1 LTPKDKSSK
10 PIKPENDYNLD
21 VSFYLKEAT
30 KHKLLTKE
38 EESSLARR
46 TKGTGEAARQAK
58 EEFFLRNMR
67 LVVAAARRFGRTGSP
82 QVDLI
87 QEGSI
92 GLMRAIEKYDPEK
105 GFRFS
110 TYASWWIRQ
119 AILRYAYSYEEIRL
133 PGHVSSSR
141 NLLNR
146 ILRDYPGITDQEII
160 QKTGF
165 SPKFLEVLKA
175 LPRVDSLEESLFEG
189 SEFSLGESIPDE
201 SQEPMDKTFQKT
213 QLVHVLEQA
222 LKEVPERDREIYW
235 SWSLEGETLQTIAV
249 RWGIT
254 RERVRQIVVSTNN
267 KVRVFVGEAPIR
279 SSKKGL
285 P

>member
-1 LTPKDKSSK
+1 MTSKDKFSK
-10 PIKPENDYNLD
+10 PKPENDYNLD

-38 EESSLARR
+38 EETSLARR
-46 TKGTGEAARQAK
+46 TKGSGAEAHQAK
-58 EEFFLRNMR
+58 EEFFLKNMR
-67 LVVAAARRFGRTGSP
+67 LVIAAARKFGRTGSP

-119 AILRYAYSYEEIRL
+119 AILRYAYSQDEIRL
-133 PGHVSSSR
+133 PGQVSASR

-146 ILRDYPGITDQEII
+146 ILRDYPGISDQEII
-160 QKTGF
+160 RKTGF
-165 SPKFLEVLKA
+165 SPKSLETLKT
-175 LPRVDSLEESLFEG
+175 LPRVESLEESLFEE

-201 SQEPMDKTFQKT
+201 NQEPTDKILQKN
-213 QLVHVLEQA
+213 QLVYILGKA
-222 LKEVPERDREIYW
+222 LKDVPERDREIYW
-235 SWSLEGETLQTIAV
+235 SWSLDGETLQTIAT

-267 KVRVFVGEAPIR
+267 KVRVFVGEAPLR
-279 SSKKGL
+279 ASKKGL